1 MQKSSFPAQDRHH
14 VLVCVCGGEGLFV
27 SFCLGIFFLS
37 HWLFFVCYG
46 FFFERKREKK
56 GREIWGHHERIRP

>member
-27 SFCLGIFFLS
+27 SFCLGIFFYLIGCF
-37 HWLFFVCYG
+37 LFVMVSFLR
-46 FFFERKREKK
+46 EREKK
-56 GREIWGHHERIRP
+56 KGERYGDIMKE